1 MEKQINYLENPEMLA
16 KFKPVVIDNV
26 FTQLE
31 IDQIYAA
38 FDKNEKPLEPEFGR
52 TSYLIKRNKI
62 EGVFKTV
69 ENLMIKTFNQK
80 MLCNE
85 DPFIIR
91 YNTEYGYQTKLA
103 PHFDRRDYH
112 KAVFDVQLN
121 YNEDWAIVIGEET
134 FNLKFN
140 QGLLFIGTD
149 QLHWREEKTLKAG
162 SEIDLLIWNI
172 DFWPRIPSGED
183 HYKKMIQDEYYL
195 LQDVKI
201 GVGPEELK
209 S

>member
-31 IDQIYAA
+31 IDQIYSAI
-38 FDKNEKPLEPEFGR
+38 DEKEQPLEAEFGR
-52 TSYLIKRNKI
+52 TSYVIQKQKI
-62 EGVFKTV
+62 EGVFETV
-69 ENLMIKTFNQK
+69 ENLMTKTFNQK
-80 MLCNE
+80 MLCRE

-91 YNTEYGYQTKLA
+91 YNTKYGYQTKLA
-103 PHFDRRDYH
+103 PHFDRRPYH

-121 YNEDWAIVIGEET
+121 YNEDWAIIIGEET

-172 DFWPRIPSGED
+172 DFWPRIPSDDD
-183 HYKKMIQDEYYL
+183 HHQKMIRDEYYK
-195 LQDVKI
+195 LQDIKI
-201 GVGPEELK
+201 PVGPEKLD
-209 S
+209 